1 MLLVMFY
8 ASLII
13 IQSVLHLVRF
23 DVRQLTFYDVIISLG
38 ILLLLLL
45 LMMMMMMMMMMM
57 PVACDVSDLLSRTAS

>member
-23 DVRQLTFYDVIISLG
+23 DVRQLTFYDSWHPAAAAAAAV
-38 ILLLLLL
+38 
-45 LMMMMMMMMMMM
+45 
-57 PVACDVSDLLSRTAS
+57 VAADDDDDDASGL